1 MKEAFMTLAE
11 ATGKRIIELANIN
24 GYSLKILSDLAG
36 MSQSTVKNMIYN
48 KTQHPSS
55 TIVYKICLL
64 LNMEMK
70 EFYNS
75 SLFNN
80 IDLKI

>member
-36 MSQSTVKNMIYN
+36 ISQSTVKNMIYN

-55 TIVYKICLL
+55 TIVYKICL
-64 LNMEMK
+64 
-70 EFYNS
+70 Y
-75 SLFNN
+75 
-80 IDLKI
+80 